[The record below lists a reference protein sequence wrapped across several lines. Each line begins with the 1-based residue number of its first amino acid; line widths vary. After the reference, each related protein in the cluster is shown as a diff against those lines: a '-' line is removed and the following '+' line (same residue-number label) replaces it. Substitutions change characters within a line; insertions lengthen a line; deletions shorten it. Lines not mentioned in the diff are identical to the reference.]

1 MTYSLKKI
9 GMKDG
14 KLKNLPSPG
23 GRGLRGGGKKGDH
36 APSPPE
42 PCEVQGI
49 VLHPTWC
56 RANPLPL
63 ETVSQCHCEGM
74 KRPKQSHNAPKIKRL
89 PRSLRSLAM
98 TSRGLRHSLL
108 RERGKRM
115 VFISLSLIPL
125 LFLALSFSISYS
137 ATKTFKDEVGR
148 EAIFPFPPKRIVSL
162 APNITEI
169 LFSLGL
175 DEEIVG
181 VSIHCNFP
189 EKAKSKVRV
198 GSYIRLD
205 FEKVTSLN
213 PDLII
218 ATAAGNTRD
227 MVDRLWKLGFPTY
240 VIYPKNFNDILKNIA
255 HIGQVVNREEEARV
269 IIEGMRKRS
278 QRIVELTN
286 GLPRPKV
293 FVQIGDAPIVTVGKG
308 SFADDLIRLA
318 GGENIARKE
327 KEVYPRFGMEE
338 ILKRSPEVIVISS
351 MNPRG
356 DYQKI
361 LQEWNRWKTIPAVKN
376 GRIHLIDSDLLD
388 RPSPR
393 IIDGLEVLAKV
404 LHPERFKR

>member
-1 MTYSLKKI
+1 MKNHFLKSLF
-9 GMKDG
+9 
-14 KLKNLPSPG
+14 L
-23 GRGLRGGGKKGDH
+23 
-36 APSPPE
+36 
-42 PCEVQGI
+42 
-49 VLHPTWC
+49 
-56 RANPLPL
+56 
-63 ETVSQCHCEGM
+63 
-74 KRPKQSHNAPKIKRL
+74 
-89 PRSLRSLAM
+89 
-98 TSRGLRHSLL
+98 
-108 RERGKRM
+108 
-115 VFISLSLIPL
+115 LSLVIIL
-125 LFLALSFSISYS
+125 GTSTSFS
-137 ATKTFKDEVGR
+137 ATQKFIDEVGR
-148 EAIFPFPPKRIVSL
+148 ETIFPFPPKRIVSL

-205 FEKVTSLN
+205 FEKITSLN

-227 MVDRLWKLGFPTY
+227 MVDRLGKLGFPTY
-240 VIYPKNFNDILKNIA
+240 VIYPKDFNDILKNIA

-269 IIEGMRKRS
+269 AIEGMRKRS

-318 GGENIARKE
+318 GGENIAGKG

-361 LQEWNRWKTIPAVKN
+361 LQEWNRWKTIPAVRN
-376 GRIHLIDSDLLD
+376 GRIHLIDSDLID

-404 LHPERFKR
+404 LHPEKFERQMQN